1 MFICGYRRKRREWVC
16 VAHLLTFCDF
26 SEGETEFEK
35 WHIVRIV
42 NFCWMLLVHESGSS
56 YKCVDATFNSS
67 YLSCI

>member
-1 MFICGYRRKRREWVC
+1 MIDG
-16 VAHLLTFCDF
+16 

-56 YKCVDATFNSS
+56 RYQE
-67 YLSCI
+67 YLINVLMLHLIVLI